1 MFPSVS
7 CFVSPR
13 NGDAPLKL
21 KGQHARSLFV
31 ISSGALRF
39 QLIIQSQYNSQYICD
54 DADAPVK
61 EQHKVNPKLCQA
73 AWCTA
78 GITKALTTCPP
89 PIPAA
94 HSWLSLELKIDST
107 HCCITRSQTQSP
119 LFTLKLIKKNTYQ
132 QIQGSQKCFW
142 ILPQLRFCAQ
152 GQSRWVWCVA
162 GERSSPGALYFQ
174 AEMQRGTQQ
183 NPEQI
188 VYEQQDW
195 VMHKQQWMKQ
205 VTWIRQPVC
214 EHRSKT
220 LRQLKLYQ
228 THTYISMKYLKE
240 NINSICLRWI
250 RLISPWEWCFFK
262 CLA

>member
-119 LFTLKLIKKNTYQ
+119 LFTLKLIKKKKHLPTNS
-132 QIQGSQKCFW
+132 GVPKMFLNSAPAS
-142 ILPQLRFCAQ
+142 ILCARPKSMSLMR
-152 GQSRWVWCVA
+152 GRRTFLSRSIIFSGWNA
-162 GERSSPGALYFQ
+162 KGDTAESSA
-174 AEMQRGTQQ
+174 
-183 NPEQI
+183 
-188 VYEQQDW
+188 D
-195 VMHKQQWMKQ
+195 
-205 VTWIRQPVC
+205 
-214 EHRSKT
+214 
-220 LRQLKLYQ
+220 
-228 THTYISMKYLKE
+228 
-240 NINSICLRWI
+240 CLRAT
-250 RLISPWEWCFFK
+250 RLGD
-262 CLA
+262 A